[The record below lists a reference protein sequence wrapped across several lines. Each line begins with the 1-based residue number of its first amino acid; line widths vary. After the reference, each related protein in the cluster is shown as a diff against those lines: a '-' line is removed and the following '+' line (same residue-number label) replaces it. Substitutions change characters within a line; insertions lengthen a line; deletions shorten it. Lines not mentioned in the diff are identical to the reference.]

1 MLKVINYSKK
11 YARSDSY
18 SVQGISFEVA
28 DGEVVGLVGS
38 NGAGKSTTIKAIVG
52 ILPFTEGEIIV
63 NDCDINKKSEEA
75 KRQIGYVPDDHSVYD
90 KLTGREYINYV
101 GSLYYATKEQKHYA
115 INELAKH
122 FDIDYALDTQI
133 ANYSRGMR
141 QKICIIG
148 ALVHEP
154 KVLILDE
161 PMVGLDPQTMFLLRK
176 FIRQYANNGHMVLFS
191 SHNLDTV
198 QKTCDKVVFIKAGK
212 VASAI
217 DLREEKDFNLDK
229 YFMDLNEV
237 KDERVSSSAT
247 QTQMGNKS

>member
-11 YARSDSY
+11 YARSDRY
-18 SVQGISFEVA
+18 SAQGISFEVA

-52 ILPFTEGEIIV
+52 ILPFTEGEIII
-63 NDCDINKKSEEA
+63 NDCDITKKPEDA

-101 GSLYYATKEQKHYA
+101 GSLYYATKEQKQYA
-115 INELAKH
+115 IDELAKH

-154 KVLILDE
+154 KLLILDE
-161 PMVGLDPQTMFLLRK
+161 PMVGLDPQTMHLLRQ
-176 FIRQYANNGHMVLFS
+176 FIRNYANDGHMVLFS
-191 SHNLDTV
+191 SHDLDTV
-198 QKTCDKVVFIKAGK
+198 QKTCDKVVFIKNGN
-212 VASAI
+212 VASTV
-217 DLREEKDFNLDK
+217 DLREEKNFNLDK

-237 KDERVSSSAT
+237 KDERVPSSAT
-247 QTQMGNKS
+247 QT